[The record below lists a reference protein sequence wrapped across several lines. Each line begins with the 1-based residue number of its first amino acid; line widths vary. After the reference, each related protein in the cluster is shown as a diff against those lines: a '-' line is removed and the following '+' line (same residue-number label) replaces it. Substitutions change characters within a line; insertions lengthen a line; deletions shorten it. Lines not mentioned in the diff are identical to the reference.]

1 MKNIDILAMNYKMTM
16 KSYKYSYPVV
26 FFIVLNSCLSQRELM
41 TGNSILENDL
51 SILDGTYKNIAV
63 NNRIPQDE
71 FSLYLL
77 LFKNYKVWYKC
88 ER

>member
-16 KSYKYSYPVV
+16 KSYKHSYLVV
-26 FFIVLNSCLSQRELM
+26 FFVVLNSCLSQRELM

-63 NNRIPQDE
+63 NNRIPQD
-71 FSLYLL
+71 
-77 LFKNYKVWYKC
+77 
-88 ER
+88 

>member
-16 KSYKYSYPVV
+16 KSYKHSYLVV
-26 FFIVLNSCLSQRELM
+26 FFVVFFVVLNSCLSQRELM

-63 NNRIPQDE
+63 NNRIPQD
-71 FSLYLL
+71 
-77 LFKNYKVWYKC
+77 
-88 ER
+88 

>member
-16 KSYKYSYPVV
+16 KSYKHSYFV
-26 FFIVLNSCLSQRELM
+26 VLNSCLSQRELM

-77 LFKNYKVWYKC
+77 FKNYKVWYKC